1 LYVIE
6 KVIIYTRVCT
16 VLPGDLMTAAKRG
29 ILLTIKMDEALDA
42 SIQKAIDL
50 LGYKSKAELAR
61 EAIRDF
67 LIRHRLYSLLGGE
80 PSVPC
85 SSNMTPDE
93 ALTQLRAQLGK
104 VPKKIINEEVDAAR
118 DEVAKA
124 LLGDE

>member
-1 LYVIE
+1 MA
-6 KVIIYTRVCT
+6 
-16 VLPGDLMTAAKRG
+16 LPGDLMTVSKRG
-29 ILLTIKMDEALDA
+29 VLLTIKMDEALDA

-80 PSVPC
+80 PSIPFA
-85 SSNMTPDE
+85 SNMTPDE

-104 VPKKIINEEVDAAR
+104 VPKKIIDDEVEAAR
-118 DEVAKA
+118 DDVARA
-124 LLGDE
+124 LFEEKDF

>member
-1 LYVIE
+1 MA
-6 KVIIYTRVCT
+6 
-16 VLPGDLMTAAKRG
+16 LPDDHMNASKRC
-29 ILLTIKMDEALDA
+29 ILLIIKMDKALDA

-50 LGYKSKAELAR
+50 LGYNSKAELAR

-67 LIRHRLYSLLGGE
+67 LIRHRLYSFLGGG

-104 VPKKIINEEVDAAR
+104 VPKTILNEEVDAAR
-118 DEVAKA
+118 DEVANA
-124 LLGDE
+124 LLGDD